1 MKKIKLTQNKFALV
15 DDEDFNWLNQDR
27 WFYDGRYAARWTG
40 GRKNA
45 VKVYL
50 HRIVKDW
57 FAVATSPK
65 VQIDHIDRNSLNNQ
79 RKNLRLCTLQDNL
92 HNYSP
97 HKDSLSG
104 YKGVC
109 FNKRKGKWMVRIRNK
124 FLGYFDNKTEA
135 AKKYNSEAVKEYGE
149 FAYLNKI

>member
-15 DDEDFNWLNQDR
+15 DDEDFDWLNENK

-57 FAVATSPK
+57 FAVSTSPK
-65 VQIDHIDRNSLNNQ
+65 IQIDHIDRDKLNNQ
-79 RKNLRLCTLQDNL
+79 KNNLRSCTHNENL
-92 HNYSP
+92 HNYIK
-97 HKDSLSG
+97 HKDNTSE

-109 FNKRKGKWMVRIRNK
+109 FNERKGKWMVRIKNN
-124 FLGYFDNKTEA
+124 FLGYFDNK
-135 AKKYNSEAVKEYGE
+135 SR
-149 FAYLNKI
+149 